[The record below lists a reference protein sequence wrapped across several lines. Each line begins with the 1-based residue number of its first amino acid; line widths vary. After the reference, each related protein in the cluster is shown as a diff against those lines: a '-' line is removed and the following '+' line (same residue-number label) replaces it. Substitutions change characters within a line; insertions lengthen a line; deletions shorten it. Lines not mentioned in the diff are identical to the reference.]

1 MRCSIVQYNLFIQR
15 RQCSSLPRPLGT
27 TRPPLRPPQATPATR
42 EPPTAPSTSSWRW
55 GNWCIDSLNPEFRID
70 SILKGMRPRG
80 GLRLP
85 GARARAEDRRP
96 PHEDLSAPTPAGT
109 FRTHLP
115 YVNSPCM
122 KDSRFRKLFH

>member
-1 MRCSIVQYNLFIQR
+1 MFNIICLSKGDNAAASPGLWVLRGLPYVHLKQPRQPENPR
-15 RQCSSLPRPLGT
+15 RHRRHRVGGG
-27 TRPPLRPPQATPATR
+27 
-42 EPPTAPSTSSWRW
+42 EI
-55 GNWCIDSLNPEFRID
+55 GVIDSLNPEFRID
-70 SILKGMRPRG
+70 SIFKGMRPRG

-122 KDSRFRKLFH
+122 KDRFRKLFH